1 MFSADDK
8 FAVQING
15 EEGIYIVQDD
25 GSIKA
30 ESPLYWSDS
39 GEHTVTAWYP
49 AGDGPLDLS
58 D

>member
-1 MFSADDK
+1 M
-8 FAVQING
+8 QING

-49 AGDGPLDLS
+49 AGDGTIDLS